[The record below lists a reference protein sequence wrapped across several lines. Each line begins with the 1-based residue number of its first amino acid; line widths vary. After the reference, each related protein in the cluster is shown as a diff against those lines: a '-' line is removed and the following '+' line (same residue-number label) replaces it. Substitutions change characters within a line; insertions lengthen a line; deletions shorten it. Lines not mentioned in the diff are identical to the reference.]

1 MQALSGLAHLQAAV
15 EQGLDKVQRWG
26 QFQESSHSRSQTT
39 LGHTTS
45 LQLVAIALVLAEQRW
60 NSKSFDAGFVHQMVA
75 VHDMGEV
82 VRADVGRDVLVPDK
96 TWEKDWREVQAF
108 KQLCLTLPETQRTAL
123 LFRYLGQ
130 FALQPSALGGNESEL
145 LALLAAEKRL
155 ECLLFQVIEKL
166 DYLLYALYE
175 LRTRG
180 NLRIVVHVLR
190 HNHTQLKALAGQLP
204 GFAKELYTPEVVA
217 WAEDLLQQFQ
227 GVTDEQEI
235 PDRKGA
241 SLRKAQRDLPLDLT
255 GTGNNH

>member
-1 MQALSGLAHLQAAV
+1 MQTLSGLAHLQAVV
-15 EQGLDKVQRWG
+15 EQGLGKVQRWG

-60 NSKSFDAGFVHQMVA
+60 NPKPFDAGFVHQMVA

-82 VRADVGRDVLVPDK
+82 VRADVGHDVLVPDK

-108 KQLCLTLPETQRTAL
+108 KRLCLTLPETQRTAL

-130 FALQPSALGGNESEL
+130 FALQPNALGGNEAEL

-155 ECLLFQVIEKL
+155 EYMLFQAIEWL

-180 NLRIVVHVLR
+180 NLRIVVLVLK
-190 HNHTQLKALAGQLP
+190 NHHTRLKALAQQLP
-204 GFAKELYTPEVVA
+204 GLAKEFYTPEVVA

-241 SLRKAQRDLPLDLT
+241 GLRKAQRDLPLDLT
-255 GTGNNH
+255 GTGNDH